1 MRILFVFLSSGKFIF
16 YDIFYYE
23 HTKGKQ
29 NSEISVEN
37 KILKYMEAK
46 KKYIYKKK
54 WKSYEKNSRARR
66 KERFS

>member
-46 KKYIYKKK
+46 KNENLMRKIRVPDVKKDFHK
-54 WKSYEKNSRARR
+54 I
-66 KERFS
+66 